1 MDVLSYITLYNIH
14 MLTPPRRRWTKS
26 QMIDTGPIHLTPEG
40 IKRLQDRLAR
50 LKKDLPAFIEET
62 QRTAAYGDR
71 SDSAEYKEAKSN
83 LRRTNRQI
91 ITVEDQLKRVVEI
104 PSGRN
109 TSGRVQLGCTV
120 TLEVTDAKN
129 KKTRKI
135 FRILGSAETD
145 PGKGR
150 ISHNSP
156 LGAALLEKA
165 QSDIVVVQTPN
176 GPQEYQIMKIS

>member
-1 MDVLSYITLYNIH
+1 

-26 QMIDTGPIHLTPEG
+26 QIVDTGPIPLTPEG
-40 IKRLQDRLAR
+40 IQRLRDRLAR

-91 ITVEDQLKRVVEI
+91 INLEDQLKRVVEI
-104 PSGRN
+104 PSDKN
-109 TSGRVQLGCTV
+109 ISGRVQLGCTV
-120 TLEVTDAKN
+120 VLELKDQDN
-129 KKTRKI
+129 KIRKT

-156 LGAALLEKA
+156 LGAALLDK
-165 QSDIVVVQTPN
+165 IVGETIMIQAPKGV
-176 GPQEYQIMKIS
+176 QEYTIIEII